1 MKRILICLGLIVI
14 MILCAGCGGSEKES
28 GKDVN
33 SQANIDIESEFNI
46 PEPEKYLADYSTYG
60 CFVEGDMTSVVIGPF
75 DYDGDVEY
83 EDDAFTTYGI
93 AEDAEFYN
101 YEVTRTVD
109 SDSGEEN
116 QEAAYGQISGDDLEY
131 LLNSGF
137 GFIWLNDSN
146 EITKIVFYG
155 ELEIQ
160 E

>member
-28 GKDVN
+28 GKDVK

-116 QEAAYGQISGDDLEY
+116 QEAAYGYISGDDLEY

-137 GFIWLNDSN
+137 GFIWLNDSS
-146 EITKIVFYG
+146 EITKVVFYG
-155 ELEIQ
+155 EKENYA
-160 E
+160 